1 MAEEY
6 IEEKSEGRRPW
17 ARTLFVLQA
26 LLVASVVIWVLD
38 LQRSVLGL
46 SFYTE
51 QLLLEVLGFAIAIC
65 FLVTRKK
72 PAWWDLVGAF
82 GGLPL
87 CLVLALAPPQ
97 LPHPLA

>member
-6 IEEKSEGRRPW
+6 IEEKVSGRRPW

-51 QLLLEVLGFAIAIC
+51 QLLLEVLGLAIAIC

-72 PAWWDLVGAF
+72 PAWWDLAGSF
-82 GGLPL
+82 GGLAL
-87 CLVLALAPPQ
+87 CLWLARGYPG
-97 LPHPLA
+97 LPDAR